1 MKLQLISDLHLDV
14 NKRSPLTLKEQTDDV
29 YTLIA
34 GDTSGTPSEAIKWIR
49 ANVKRGIVVSG
60 NHICYN
66 NLNRTYQSLRRSFSR
81 AFPITNDITYL
92 DATVG
97 VTSKEIGE
105 NILVV
110 GSTFYTDYKLSTY
123 TNESGNQQQNMYNSH
138 RMMNDFRFG
147 IVSKK
152 KVDDS
157 QLGMQDFFNYHGTG
171 YKYTYLKPEDYVKWH
186 ELSFKAMS
194 EIIENNPDKKIVV
207 ITHHCPSPQCID
219 EQYVHSTINA
229 SYVSDYEKFII
240 EHPQIKLWHCG
251 HVHHRSVFT
260 IGETKIVMNPRGY
273 CRSLEYDPK
282 WTPYYY
288 IDTDTWEITEE
299 PFNRT
304 DLEREREHSDLLQR
318 LLFLC

>member
-1 MKLQLISDLHLDV
+1 MKLQLISDLHIDV
-14 NKRSPLTLKEQTDDV
+14 NKRVPLSLNEQADDV

-34 GDTSGTPSEAIKWIR
+34 GDTSGTPSDAIKWIR
-49 ANVKRGIVVSG
+49 KNVKRGIVISG

-66 NLNRTYQSLRRSFSR
+66 NLRRTYQSLRRSFAR
-81 AFPITNDITYL
+81 AFPINNDITYL

-105 NILVV
+105 DVLVV
-110 GSTFYTDYKLSTY
+110 GSTFYTNYKLPMIS
-123 TNESGNQQQNMYNSH
+123 NESGNQTHNMYNSR

-147 IVSKK
+147 IMSKR
-152 KVDDS
+152 KVDES
-157 QLGMQDFFNYHGTG
+157 QLGVQDLFSHRTFG
-171 YKYTYLKPEDYVKWH
+171 YEYTYIKPEDYVKWH
-186 ELSFKAMS
+186 EQSFKAMS

-207 ITHHCPSPQCID
+207 ITHHCPSPKCISK
-219 EQYVHSTINA
+219 QYVDSTLNA
-229 SYVSDYEKFII
+229 SYVSDYDKFII

-251 HVHHRSVFT
+251 HVHHRATFN

-273 CRSLEYDPK
+273 CRSYEYDPN

-299 PFNRT
+299 PFKCDNSK
-304 DLEREREHSDLLQR
+304 LAEEKLYG
-318 LLFLC
+318 LLFF